1 MVLLPAKLEI
11 VPPATV
17 TSEAVKVVE
26 ASLSVKVK
34 VAESP
39 VIRFVLF
46 ALKEIVGTTVSTE
59 KVTELFASEPSAL
72 AFPMA
77 LVKTPVATL
86 TTPFAVLLA
95 AGVKVAM

>member
-1 MVLLPAKLEI
+1 MVPLPAKLEI
-11 VPPATV
+11 VPPETV
-17 TSEAVKVVE
+17 MSRAVKVVE

-39 VIRFVLF
+39 DMRLVLLV
-46 ALKEIVGTTVSTE
+46 LKEIVGTTVSTA
-59 KVTELFASEPSAL
+59 KMTELLASEPSAL

-86 TTPFAVLLA
+86 TTPLVVLLA
-95 AGVKVAM
+95 VGVNVAM

>member
-1 MVLLPAKLEI
+1 MVPLPAKLEI

-17 TSEAVKVVE
+17 TSKAVKVVE

-39 VIRFVLF
+39 VIRFVLLE
-46 ALKEIVGTTVSTE
+46 LKEIVGTTESTE

-95 AGVKVAM
+95 AGV

>member
-1 MVLLPAKLEI
+1 MLLPLKLER
-11 VPPATV
+11 VPPETV
-17 TSEAVKVVE
+17 ISEAVKVVE

-39 VIRFVLF
+39 VMRLVLLV
-46 ALKEIVGTTVSTE
+46 LKEIVGTTVSTE
-59 KVTELFASEPSAL
+59 KMTELLASEPSAL

-86 TTPFAVLLA
+86 TTPLVVLLA
-95 AGVKVAM
+95 VGVKVAM

>member
-1 MVLLPAKLEI
+1 MVPLPAKLEI

-26 ASLSVKVK
+26 TSLSVKVK

-39 VIRFVLF
+39 EMRLVLLV
-46 ALKEIVGTTVSTE
+46 LKEIVGTIVSTE
-59 KVTELFASEPSAL
+59 KMTELLASEPSAL
-72 AFPMA
+72 AFPIA